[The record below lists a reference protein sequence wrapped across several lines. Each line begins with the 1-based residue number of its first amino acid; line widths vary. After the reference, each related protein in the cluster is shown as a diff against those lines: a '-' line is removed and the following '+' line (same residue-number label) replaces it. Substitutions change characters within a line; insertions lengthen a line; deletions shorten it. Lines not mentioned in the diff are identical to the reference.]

1 MTPVLVETVIVVG
14 SDTVV
19 GLLISLLSFFL
30 NTNSVLL
37 ASF

>member
-1 MTPVLVETVIVVG
+1 MIPVLVETVTVVG

-19 GLLISLLSFFL
+19 GLLIALLGFFL